1 MDDYGFAGQRRSKCD
16 KRAKAR
22 FMKYKKGGQFR
33 ATGIKVTGS
42 DNKAGN

>member
-1 MDDYGFAGQRRSKCD
+1 MDDYVCAGGRKSKCD

-33 ATGIKVTGS
+33 AANVSLTGQK
-42 DNKAGN
+42 K